1 MATPAAPSALDSS
14 AAAAIAA
21 IHAAVP
27 PVYRRPV
34 AAIVCGSGL
43 ATLADTLADP
53 VFLPY
58 ASIPG
63 FASSTVAGHKG
74 VLAFGLLAGAPVVA
88 MLGRLHPYEGHALP
102 AVSFPIR
109 ILARLGVQ
117 ALILTNAA
125 GALNPALPVG
135 TLVVLHDH
143 LALPSLAGMNPLLG
157 PAQPP
162 LPRFVP
168 LSDAYSPALRRLL
181 FLSAHELG
189 LPESATAEGTY
200 AWVSGPTY
208 ETPAE
213 GRFLRAAGA
222 DVVGMS
228 TVPEVIAAHQEGV
241 PHIMAVSLVTNPV
254 IIPEKYRSIK
264 EEVQQEVR
272 MRLRVWHITH
282 HVFSC
287 FLVLI
292 YSSPANL
299 PFSLPQ
305 RPSRI
310 RRSSRSV
317 SRRAPSCAPWS
328 SGSSRA

>member
-1 MATPAAPSALDSS
+1 MATPSALDTSV
-14 AAAAIAA
+14 AAAIAA

-27 PVYRRPV
+27 AAYQRPV

-43 ATLADTLADP
+43 STLADTLTDP
-53 VFLPY
+53 IFIPY

-63 FASSTVAGHKG
+63 FATSTVAGHKG

-102 AVSFPIR
+102 AVCFPIR

-168 LSDAYSPALRRLL
+168 LSDAYSPALRRLF
-181 FLSAHELG
+181 FLAANDLG
-189 LPESATAEGTY
+189 LPDSATAEGTY

-228 TVPEVIAAHQEGV
+228 TVPEVIAARQEGV

-264 EEVQQEVR
+264 DEVKQELAGKPAVLPASDTVSHAEVLEVGLEKGPI
-272 MRLRVWHITH
+272 MRSLVERV
-282 HVFSC
+282 VARVAAGE
-287 FLVLI
+287 LG
-292 YSSPANL
+292 A
-299 PFSLPQ
+299 
-305 RPSRI
+305 
-310 RRSSRSV
+310 
-317 SRRAPSCAPWS
+317 APMV
-328 SGSSRA
+328 